1 MNKLNVKEENNL
13 NIYQKPQNDE
23 DNISINSEKI
33 EPDEDK
39 INTPGI
45 SSNLIVNASFSRRN
59 HENASQNDQQS
70 IISNLINTKKDD
82 MKSIYS
88 FLTND
93 PFSQTNLYQKKQ
105 SIGAQNALKKSTDE
119 DNLIQVLFVI

>member
-13 NIYQKPQNDE
+13 NINQKPQNDE

-93 PFSQTNLYQKKQ
+93 TFSQTNLYQKKQ

-119 DNLIQVLFVI
+119 DNLIQVLIVI